1 MRSKTQI
8 RLVPQPPRERASRLR
23 QRQRL
28 IDACISALH
37 IHGPSRTTVEKVV
50 AIAGMS
56 PGIVRFYFDSK
67 AAMLV
72 ASLQYLATEFEERV
86 LVPVAQLKDTPVRA
100 LETLVDLYL
109 DPDIASPRKVS
120 VWYSFWGEA
129 SSRQEYYDICGQKDE
144 SFAALVR
151 ELIERL
157 IIEAQTPHLD
167 PGGVALGL
175 IGVLEML
182 WQGFAFQSEP
192 DIDRAAAKHRC
203 MAYLRSVFPREFGRV
218 SLAAAA
224 PAMVARDTGPPPPR
238 PPPVV
243 QAVYGSF
250 PMTTNALSTADWHVR
265 AATLKYETRHFID
278 GQFVDSVAGGRLT
291 VVNPATG
298 MALCEVSAGTTED
311 IDQAVAAAKRCFA
324 SRAWS
329 RMAPRDRLGVLSRL
343 SRLIEANAERFALL
357 DTLVM
362 GKPIRDM
369 LGIDIPA
376 AVQNFAY
383 FAELCDKI
391 DGAVTATAAE
401 AFHYILREP
410 LGVVGCIVPWNY
422 PLLMA
427 AWKTAPA
434 LAAGNTVVLKPAEQS
449 PLSALLLAQLFI
461 EAGGPPG
468 ALNVVNGLGETAGAA
483 LALHND
489 VAKIAFTGST
499 EIGKLMLVYAGR
511 SNMKR
516 VALECGGKS
525 PQIFLADLQDLD
537 RAVSYAINGIYGN
550 MGEVCNA
557 GSRLLIDRPIARD
570 FVARFIERGREAY
583 SAGDPLD
590 PQTNL
595 GPLVTAAHR
604 SRVLDYIGRGKSEG
618 ARLEFGGTTPDSPGA
633 FVNPTLFSGVSNDMT
648 IAREEIFG
656 PVAAAIEVDGI
667 AEALAI
673 ANDSIYGLAAAVW
686 TRDLGTAH
694 RAVRD
699 LEAGVIWVN
708 CFDEGDMTQPF
719 GGYKQSGQGRD
730 KCLESLLS
738 YTQTKSAWIRLD

>member
-8 RLVPQPPRERASRLR
+8 RAAPQPPRERASRMR
-23 QRQRL
+23 QRKRL

-72 ASLQYLATEFEERV
+72 ASLQFLATEFEER
-86 LVPVAQLKDTPVRA
+86 LLMPVAQLKDTPVRA

-151 ELIERL
+151 ELVERL
-157 IIEAQTPHLD
+157 IVEAQAPHLD
-167 PGGVALGL
+167 PDAVALGL

-182 WQGFAFQSEP
+182 WQSFAFQSEP

-218 SLAAAA
+218 PLLAAAA
-224 PAMVARDTGPPPPR
+224 PAQDSARPPQPPPLIQ
-238 PPPVV
+238 V
-243 QAVYGSF
+243 VYGSF
-250 PMTTNALSTADWHVR
+250 PMTTHALSTADWHVR

-278 GQFVDSVAGGRLT
+278 GQFVDSVAGGRLS
-291 VVNPATG
+291 VINPATG
-298 MALCEVSAGTTED
+298 MALCEVSAGTAED
-311 IDQAVAAAKRCFA
+311 IDRAVTAAKRCFA

-329 RMAPRDRLGVLSRL
+329 RMAPRDRLAVLSRL

-369 LGIDIPA
+369 LAIDVPA

-391 DGAVTATAAE
+391 DGAVTATAA
-401 AFHYILREP
+401 ATFHYILREP

-499 EIGKLMLVYAGR
+499 EIGKMMLVYAGR

-525 PQIFLADLQDLD
+525 PQIFLADLEDLD

-557 GSRLLIDRPIARD
+557 GSRLLIDRPIAQD
-570 FVARFIERGREAY
+570 FIARFIERGRGAY
-583 SAGDPLD
+583 TAGDPLD
-590 PQTNL
+590 PETNL

-604 SRVLDYIGRGKSEG
+604 ARVLDYIGRGQSEG

-656 PVAAAIEVDGI
+656 PVASAIEVNGI
-667 AEALAI
+667 EEALAI

>member
-1 MRSKTQI
+1 MPSKAQI
-8 RLVPQPPRERASRLR
+8 RAAPQPPRERASRIR
-23 QRQRL
+23 QRKRL

-72 ASLQYLATEFEERV
+72 ASLQFLATEFEERV
-86 LVPVAQLKDTPVRA
+86 LVPVAQLKDRPVRA
-100 LETLVDLYL
+100 LEMLVDLYL

-120 VWYSFWGEA
+120 VWYAFWGEA

-151 ELIERL
+151 ELVERL
-157 IIEAQTPHLD
+157 IVEAQAPHLD
-167 PGGVALGL
+167 PDGVALGL

-192 DIDRAAAKHRC
+192 HIDRAAAKHRC

-218 SLAAAA
+218 SVVAAA
-224 PAMVARDTGPPPPR
+224 PAVAALEGGRPPQ

-243 QAVYGSF
+243 QVVYGSF
-250 PMTTNALSTADWHVR
+250 PMTTHALSSADWHVR

-278 GQFVDSVAGGRLT
+278 GQFVDSVGGGRLT
-291 VVNPATG
+291 VINPATG
-298 MALCEVSAGTTED
+298 MALCEVSAGTAED
-311 IDQAVAAAKRCFA
+311 IDRAVAAAKRCFA

-329 RMAPRDRLGVLSRL
+329 RMAPRDRLAVLSRF

-357 DTLVM
+357 DTLAM

-369 LGIDIPA
+369 LAIDIPA

-383 FAELCDKI
+383 FSELCDKI
-391 DGAVTATAAE
+391 DGAVTATAAD

-468 ALNVVNGLGETAGAA
+468 AFNVVNGLGETAGAA

-499 EIGKLMLVYAGR
+499 EIGKMMLVYAGR

-525 PQIFLADLQDLD
+525 PQIFLADLEDLD
-537 RAVSYAINGIYGN
+537 RAVNYAINGIYGN

-557 GSRLLIDRPIARD
+557 GSRLLIDRPIAKD
-570 FVARFIERGREAY
+570 FIARFIERGRTAY
-583 SAGDPLD
+583 TAGDPLD

-595 GPLVTAAHR
+595 GPLVTSAHR

-618 ARLEFGGTTPDSPGA
+618 ARLEFGGNTPELPGA

-656 PVAAAIEVDGI
+656 PVASAIEVNGI
-667 AEALAI
+667 ADALAI

-708 CFDEGDMTQPF
+708 CFDHGDMTQPF

-738 YTQTKSAWIRLD
+738 YTQTKSAWIHLE